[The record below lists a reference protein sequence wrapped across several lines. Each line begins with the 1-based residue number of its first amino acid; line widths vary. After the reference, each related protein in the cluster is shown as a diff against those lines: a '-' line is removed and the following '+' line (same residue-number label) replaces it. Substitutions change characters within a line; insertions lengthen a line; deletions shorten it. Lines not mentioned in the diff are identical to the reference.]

1 MPFGIEVLR
10 LAARDLRMSIRV
22 NKAKIFYTL
31 SVFNFFVLLG
41 SSGSRMYATPDVVLS
56 DDFFLIRFA
65 LLRRRGLLLVSLVLS
80 IVQTLNQYA
89 FCWAEVNE
97 SVNIH

>member
-10 LAARDLRMSIRV
+10 LAARVLRMSTRV
-22 NKAKIFYTL
+22 NKAKIFHTL
-31 SVFNFFVLLG
+31 SVSSFFFLLG
-41 SSGSRMYATPDVVLS
+41 SSGSRMNATPDVVLS